1 MVTAAIAL
9 TVCPLSL
16 SLLLLSPRQL
26 VFSFSKYVDWG
37 AHFGGTIQGILS
49 GVLVL
54 TRELDNVYSKVLPS
68 LLLSSHSCAI
78 ASGASASCPWSSSE
92 SPSAGLCTRCSTTCT
107 PPEITSISTTRT
119 TTGATPELSRNPAP
133 FPVNTSPP
141 SLRQTI
147 SS

>member
-54 TRELDNVYSKVLPS
+54 TRELDNVYSKVLPV
-68 LLLSSHSCAI
+68 
-78 ASGASASCPWSSSE
+78 
-92 SPSAGLCTRCSTTCT
+92 
-107 PPEITSISTTRT
+107 
-119 TTGATPELSRNPAP
+119 PAP
-133 FPVNTSPP
+133 LSLP
-141 SLRQTI
+141 SQLCHR
-147 SS
+147 